1 MTPAEVSNRV
11 ARIASMTDDD
21 ESAHCEE
28 DKLWLDVLKVIA
40 AGADDAAGLAA
51 EALKSESLIFSRWY
65 A

>member
-1 MTPAEVSNRV
+1 
-11 ARIASMTDDD
+11 MTDDD